1 MEECGEQFVAF
12 CGTIGKLELFAP
24 NLDIK
29 LKVLDDMYLY
39 TVQHNTCV
47 QGITKLLLCKVT

>member
-1 MEECGEQFVAF
+1 MEESGEQFVVF

-39 TVQHNTCV
+39 TVHVCKELQSFYYV
-47 QGITKLLLCKVT
+47 KLHSH